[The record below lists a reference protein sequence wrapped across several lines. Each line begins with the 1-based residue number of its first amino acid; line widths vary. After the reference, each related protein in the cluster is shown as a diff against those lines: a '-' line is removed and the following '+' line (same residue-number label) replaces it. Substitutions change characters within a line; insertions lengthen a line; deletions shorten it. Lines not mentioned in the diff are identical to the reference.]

1 MFFTWR
7 SWHKLARLADPGATG
22 ASLPAPARIDA
33 RFINSRYYSD
43 HTTVFQSFDYVAPWS
58 TLRALE
64 GFEGNPC
71 AALCLSYLPSSPSF
85 PAVRRR
91 LHLPGRSDAPGMSY
105 RYRSRA
111 QGRWAWVLA
120 RPIDTLY
127 SVYVSSVYLRAEWIG
142 SKECAR
148 LPECIILAHFWRQ
161 NRFWRGGG
169 HYAASCYSGELAI
182 VGGAATRDREF
193 LSAWFWWTTLS
204 FNLGPFSQSR
214 RGLLERYGRIGKS
227 ASQVKRCFLVDRDAS
242 IRAVLVASD
251 INGQRNGAQRSLK
264 ITVTSQRSVPV
275 RRRQKQERWSSRS
288 VANDVTR
295 RAMGRGWVMIA
306 AVIASDVARDV
317 RATTV
322 TVIDYDPVPVVGGP
336 VAYASESSDAQF
348 KLKQGAD
355 RRPGS
360 GLEQKLRRCPLTLVN
375 LGSDP
380 PTAF

>member
-1 MFFTWR
+1 MF
-7 SWHKLARLADPGATG
+7 
-22 ASLPAPARIDA
+22 I
-33 RFINSRYYSD
+33 
-43 HTTVFQSFDYVAPWS
+43 
-58 TLRALE
+58 
-64 GFEGNPC
+64 
-71 AALCLSYLPSSPSF
+71 
-85 PAVRRR
+85 
-91 LHLPGRSDAPGMSY
+91 
-105 RYRSRA
+105 
-111 QGRWAWVLA
+111 
-120 RPIDTLY
+120 
-127 SVYVSSVYLRAEWIG
+127 
-142 SKECAR
+142 
-148 LPECIILAHFWRQ
+148 
-161 NRFWRGGG
+161 
-169 HYAASCYSGELAI
+169 
-182 VGGAATRDREF
+182 ATRDREF

-242 IRAVLVASD
+242 IRAVLVASE

-322 TVIDYDPVPVVGGP
+322 IDYDPVPVVGGP

-360 GLEQKLRRCPLTLVN
+360 GLEQKLRRCWKSMEAGKVFPLRRLVINGVGQHVTISVPSADRTEARLGLYVQFHDNDQCHRRRYARSRELTLARLFGIYKT
-375 LGSDP
+375 LGRTLS
-380 PTAF
+380 TLRSGQ